1 MRFLLAYRFLKS
13 KDNTGFINIIS
24 KISVIGIVL
33 GITVLIT
40 VMSVMNGFE
49 RQLQNKILG
58 FTSHVTL
65 HGDNLNSEAALAKFD
80 KMVNEGEIIA
90 YSYYHEEECLLI
102 SENQTA
108 SAIFRAVN
116 PKLESKVNIIAENI
130 IFGNYDEITNEKV
143 IIIGSVLANKLMVT
157 IGDKI
162 DFVSKDDIKS
172 GKQLGNSYIVGAIY
186 DVGLYEYN
194 EAYAFIDLKTLKSYP
209 DINITKTRLKIQN
222 PLDSFVFAKDF
233 NKVSKGIYARD
244 WTSSHKSLFTAINN
258 EKRVMF
264 VILVLIIAVAS
275 FNIVSSLLMLIKNKE
290 KEISILKS
298 LGASKNYITT
308 IFMIQGIALGA
319 IGIILGIIF
328 GILLANNVNEV
339 INFFESIFNVSLM
352 PPEIYHLSEIPS
364 LILPSDIRFVAIFSS
379 LIIFLSSLYPARR
392 AASIKPAKIL
402 RGIN

>member
-49 RQLQNKILG
+49 RQLRNKILG

-65 HGDNLNSEAALAKFD
+65 HGDNLNSDAALVKFD
-80 KMVNEGEIIA
+80 KMIDEGKIVA

-102 SENQTA
+102 SESQTT

-116 PKLESKVNIIAENI
+116 PKLENKVNIISENI
-130 IFGNYDEITNEKV
+130 IFGNYDTITSGKA
-143 IIIGSVLANKLMVT
+143 IIIGSVLANKLMVS

-162 DFVSKDDIKS
+162 DFVSKDDVKL
-172 GKQLGNSYIVGAIY
+172 GKKLTNSYIIGAIY

-194 EAYAFIDLKTLKSYP
+194 EAYAFINLNTLKSFP
-209 DINITKTRLKIQN
+209 NINVTKTRIKIQN
-222 PLDSFVFAKDF
+222 PLDSFAFARNF
-233 NKVSKGIYARD
+233 NKVNKGIYARD
-244 WTSSHKSLFTAINN
+244 WTSSHKSLFTAISN

-275 FNIVSSLLMLIKNKE
+275 FNIVSSLLMLVKNKE

-298 LGASKNYITT
+298 LGASKNYVTT

-319 IGIILGIIF
+319 VGIILGIIF
-328 GILLANNVNEV
+328 GILLSNNVNEV
-339 INFFESIFNVSLM
+339 ISFFESLFNVSLI

-364 LILPSDIRFVAIFSS
+364 LVLPSDIRFVAIFSS
-379 LIIFLSSLYPARR
+379 FIIFLSSLYPARR
-392 AASIKPAKIL
+392 AANIKPAKIL